1 MFVVCCSFCVVDVYY
16 FLSLSHFLVWCL
28 SLAKVVVVAVVIHC
42 LLFVLCFL
50 FLCGLLSC
58 CLLHAVCCTLFV
70 VVVVVVVWV
79 LVVVIVH
86 IHACLVCSPGDS
98 TFSNHA
104 VVPVMP
110 IEVEL

>member
-1 MFVVCCSFCVVDVYY
+1 MFVVCPLFSFCLR
-16 FLSLSHFLVWCL
+16 F
-28 SLAKVVVVAVVIHC
+28 VVVLFVVPC
-42 LLFVLCFL
+42 LLF
-50 FLCGLLSC
+50 
-58 CLLHAVCCTLFV
+58 AVI
-70 VVVVVVVWV
+70 VVVVVWV

-104 VVPVMP
+104 VAPVMP